1 MAMRPPVGAPT
12 LNRRTRILLI
22 AAGVLV
28 LLLLGG
34 SRLITFYVDWLW
46 FGEVGYRSVFT
57 TIIFTRVLQFL
68 LGAVLIGGAVALSL
82 WIAYRFR
89 PVFVPVSG
97 PEDPIARYRTVII
110 SRLRLFGIGIPLL
123 VGLIAGLA
131 AQGDWET
138 VQQFLHSTAVRG
150 HRPRVRHRHQLLRLR
165 AAVLPVGARLAV
177 HRGHDQLHRRAGRPL
192 HVRRHP
198 PHGPRRAGVARRAR
212 PPRRA
217 RRRVRAAQG
226 RRLLPR
232 PLRAAVLDT
241 QPDVHRCHLHRPERG
256 ACPPS

>member
-34 SRLITFYVDWLW
+34 SRLITLYVDWLW
-46 FGEVGYRSVFT
+46 FGEVGYRNVFT
-57 TIIFTRVLQFL
+57 TIIFTRILQFL

-110 SRLRLFGIGIPLL
+110 
-123 VGLIAGLA
+123 
-131 AQGDWET
+131 
-138 VQQFLHSTAVRG
+138 
-150 HRPRVRHRHQLLRLR
+150 
-165 AAVLPVGARLAV
+165 
-177 HRGHDQLHRRAGRPL
+177 
-192 HVRRHP
+192 
-198 PHGPRRAGVARRAR
+198 
-212 PPRRA
+212 
-217 RRRVRAAQG
+217 
-226 RRLLPR
+226 
-232 PLRAAVLDT
+232 
-241 QPDVHRCHLHRPERG
+241 
-256 ACPPS
+256 